1 LSNLPVLGRRN
12 LDDGPPRPTTAPEQK
27 PRLAQQGSTENQSE
41 APSLGSIQQVG
52 VILQMAT
59 GLEKGILALANLLPG
74 FGDVAAQIIPQI
86 KAGIEAGLSRS
97 NQLQGSSISGV
108 NEEAV
113 APQQAGQQTQ
123 I

>member
-1 LSNLPVLGRRN
+1 MSNLPVLGRRN
-12 LDDGPPRPTTAPEQK
+12 LEDPPRPTTAPEQK

-59 GLEKGILALANLLPG
+59 GLEKGILALANILPG
-74 FGDVAAQIIPQI
+74 FGNVAAQIIPQI
-86 KAGIEAGLSRS
+86 KAGVEAGLSRS
-97 NQLQGSSISGV
+97 NSLQGSSISGV

-113 APQQAGQQTQ
+113 QPEQASQNQ

>member
-1 LSNLPVLGRRN
+1 
-12 LDDGPPRPTTAPEQK
+12 
-27 PRLAQQGSTENQSE
+27 
-41 APSLGSIQQVG
+41 
-52 VILQMAT
+52 MAT

-113 APQQAGQQTQ
+113 APQQAAQQTQ